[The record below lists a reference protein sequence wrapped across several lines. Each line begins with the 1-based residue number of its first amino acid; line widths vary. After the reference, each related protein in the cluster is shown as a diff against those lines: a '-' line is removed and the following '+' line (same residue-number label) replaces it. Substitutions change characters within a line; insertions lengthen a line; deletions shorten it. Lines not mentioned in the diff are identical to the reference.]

1 MRPVD
6 AALLD
11 GPAPDVAPGLL
22 GRILR
27 HGSTSG
33 RITEVEAY
41 TPDDP
46 ASHSFRGRT
55 GRNGA
60 MFGPPGR
67 LYVYLIYGVHHCA
80 NVVVGPEGHGA
91 AVLIRAIE
99 PVAGEEVM
107 RRRRRGRSPVA
118 VGPGRLCQALD
129 IDRRHDDTDLL
140 AGGPI
145 ELLDDGAGP
154 PAEIR
159 NGVRIGLSV
168 GADTPWRWWVDR
180 TPSVRSSAGRGP
192 LTPRSGHGTSGF

>member
-1 MRPVD
+1 MRPV
-6 AALLD
+6 AASLLA
-11 GPAPDVAPGLL
+11 GAAPEVAPLLL

-27 HGSTSG
+27 HGSTAG

-46 ASHSFRGRT
+46 ASHSSRGRT
-55 GRNGA
+55 DRNAA

-80 NVVVGPEGHGA
+80 NVVVGHEGIGA
-91 AVLIRAIE
+91 AVLIRALE
-99 PVAGEEVM
+99 PIAGVEEM
-107 RRRRRGRSPVA
+107 LARRAGRSPIA
-118 VGPGRLCQALD
+118 VGPGRVCQALG

-140 AGGPI
+140 GAGPV

-154 PAEIR
+154 AADVR

-168 GADTPWRWWVDR
+168 GTDTPWRWW
-180 TPSVRSSAGRGP
+180 TGRP
-192 LTPRSGHGTSGF
+192 AP